1 MHHDPAESGQLSA
14 VPADPTA
21 RRPLPPE
28 SPSHPAGP
36 GTAKGAGT
44 SGASGGKV
52 RDPFFDNA
60 KYLAIVLVAI
70 AHSWEPLLASSRP
83 LGALYLTVYAFH
95 MPAFIIISGYFS
107 RTFTLGA
114 PQVRKLITGV
124 AVPYVI
130 FQYAYTLFA
139 RLAGPDPVPTWSVID
154 PWWLNWFLIALFV
167 WRLTT
172 PLWRLVRWPLPLA
185 LALAAFG
192 SLSPEIGADL
202 DLQRVLQFLPYF
214 VLGLLLRPRHFA
226 LLAHKWPKIVA
237 APVLLTGLCAAWWLA
252 PRMPY
257 AWLYHRESAQDLGA
271 PWWSGPL
278 MTCALLTAS
287 LMLTAAF
294 LALVPRRTTWCTRL
308 GAGTLGGYLLHGFL
322 IKAVTW
328 GGWYDTAFA
337 HSAPG
342 ALLFSAGAGLAV
354 TLLCTPPVR
363 RAFRWAL
370 EPRLD
375 WAFGGTR
382 GA

>member
-14 VPADPTA
+14 VPADPAA

-28 SPSHPAGP
+28 SPAHPAGP
-36 GTAKGAGT
+36 GTAKGAGAPGG
-44 SGASGGKV
+44 GAGKV

-83 LGALYLTVYAFH
+83 LRALYLTVYAFH

-154 PWWLNWFLIALFV
+154 PWWLNWFLVALFV

-185 LALAAFG
+185 LAFAVLG
-192 SLSPEIGADL
+192 SVSPEIGADL

-214 VLGLLLRPRHFA
+214 VLGLLLRPHHFA

-237 APVLLTGLCAAWWLA
+237 APVLLAGLGAAWWLA
-252 PRMPY
+252 PHLPY
-257 AWLYHRESAQDLGA
+257 AWLYHRESAQDLDA

-278 MTCALLTAS
+278 MTFALFAAS
-287 LMLTAAF
+287 LVLTAAF
-294 LALVPRRTTWCTRL
+294 LALVPRRTAWCTRL

-322 IKAVTW
+322 IKAATW
-328 GGWYDTAFA
+328 GGWYDGAFA
-337 HSAPG
+337 HSAGG
-342 ALLFSAGAGLAV
+342 ALLFSAGAGVAV

-370 EPRLD
+370 EPRLG
-375 WAFGGTR
+375 WAFGDTR